1 MTSSSTGTGDRRR
14 CGTSRPPNQAAIDT
28 LGEYPSMARTV
39 GPLSIMEKIARSSRT
54 RLVTASSALRTRP
67 GCGGGSAPGATSGRP
82 RMAARILR
90 RSTSFVVGS
99 IEIESSQPILW

>member
-1 MTSSSTGTGDRRR
+1 MTGPPIETPVAVSNQL
-14 CGTSRPPNQAAIDT
+14 CGVGAGGST
-28 LGEYPSMARTV
+28 LGAIGGAEGR
-39 GPLSIMEKIARSSRT
+39 
-54 RLVTASSALRTRP
+54 
-67 GCGGGSAPGATSGRP
+67 GGGSAPGATSGRP